1 MDTDHQPAT
10 HKPMKVP
17 EIEID
22 GSFWNYRP
30 RFQFAGAVIDSEAGL
45 NAHLNQIMLDIIG
58 ALGFGSHLHA
68 MLDVPIMDTAPDVM
82 IRTQANKIV
91 IGSLEGKKPP
101 KGPKRNEELE
111 KIFGSE
117 TNVAGEAFE
126 QLCLCKIQLRTDTI
140 GLVSTL
146 TGFQLVST
154 KDLSQEGT
162 LKLDKSVFESK
173 QRDTNE
179 QSPEKLKLFSHDN
192 ECRSYQQ
199 KKRAKTVTVT
209 KREPRN
215 GKYKNGKVSVTINKY
230 DLTERKYFASEVLS
244 FGRETNNVKVFKLL
258 ATFIVLCV
266 KSLEE
271 SLRQKVDYSKACNLL
286 VQIVDPENENF
297 NYKQVNLEYGIQF
310 DDTPLKED
318 NNFYVIHQ
326 LGYGDSGACCL
337 ACTEHSAPCVLKFF
351 RRSEKFSKG
360 NVDEV
365 KAEADAEAT
374 NWNTIY
380 GSDYSFDFVKVLQI
394 WQRSILVMPFL
405 RVPRDKD
412 EREALVKGKKKSLL
426 YEALLHFSRKGYI
439 HNDLWWRH
447 IGVISV

>member
-1 MDTDHQPAT
+1 M
-10 HKPMKVP
+10 
-17 EIEID
+17 
-22 GSFWNYRP
+22 
-30 RFQFAGAVIDSEAGL
+30 
-45 NAHLNQIMLDIIG
+45 
-58 ALGFGSHLHA
+58 
-68 MLDVPIMDTAPDVM
+68 
-82 IRTQANKIV
+82 
-91 IGSLEGKKPP
+91 
-101 KGPKRNEELE
+101 
-111 KIFGSE
+111 
-117 TNVAGEAFE
+117 
-126 QLCLCKIQLRTDTI
+126 
-140 GLVSTL
+140 
-146 TGFQLVST
+146 
-154 KDLSQEGT
+154 
-162 LKLDKSVFESK
+162 
-173 QRDTNE
+173 
-179 QSPEKLKLFSHDN
+179 
-192 ECRSYQQ
+192 
-199 KKRAKTVTVT
+199 
-209 KREPRN
+209 
-215 GKYKNGKVSVTINKY
+215 
-230 DLTERKYFASEVLS
+230 
-244 FGRETNNVKVFKLL
+244 
-258 ATFIVLCV
+258 
-266 KSLEE
+266 
-271 SLRQKVDYSKACNLL
+271 
-286 VQIVDPENENF
+286 DPENENF

-412 EREALVKGKKKSLL
+412 ERAALVKGKKKSLL